1 MTVGARIRLVREQ
14 RGLSQDA
21 LAKLMGYKDRSSIS
35 KIEKE
40 TDENIY
46 METVQKFAE
55 VLNCSP
61 LYLMGWEK
69 EEKYDEND
77 KVAAG
82 AYQINQAVNKVMS
95 QEDEQAN
102 RFMNYYKQ
110 LNPEQKTIVDNLLA
124 ALVKK
129 Q

>member
-1 MTVGARIRLVREQ
+1 MTVGARIRLVREK

-46 METVQKFAE
+46 MDTVQKFAE

-61 LYLMGWEK
+61 LYLMGWAK
-69 EEKYDEND
+69 EENFDEND

-102 RFMNYYKQ
+102 RFINYYKQ